1 MQWHIESKQH
11 GSSIAIGVAA
21 AAVEFFSFS
30 AKAISLCKQ
39 IHNNAAGATQANE
52 DLETSIRK
60 LSNIRKGLQVTIVSD
75 PHREIAKTQQECL
88 QISEKLSKLLE
99 GIKASS
105 QPQKSRFW
113 KDVTA
118 TWSAMRTKSK
128 VGKLEAKLRTAER
141 QFMSALTIDTRNA
154 IEKILQQQGKD
165 TDVLEKLREGMQEIR
180 PELKHAREESKVA
193 HAKTHEG
200 LSTAAKRLEAL
211 DGVNN
216 TLHRTTHKE
225 IGQLGSSIEQR
236 FEDSHVSS
244 LHREVLGGLE
254 FPEMNTRQQSIK
266 PPAAGTFEWVFD

>member
-1 MQWHIESKQH
+1 MECNENQKQ
-11 GSSIAIGVAA
+11 G
-21 AAVEFFSFS
+21 
-30 AKAISLCKQ
+30 
-39 IHNNAAGATQANE
+39 
-52 DLETSIRK
+52 
-60 LSNIRKGLQVTIVSD
+60 
-75 PHREIAKTQQECL
+75 RE
-88 QISEKLSKLLE
+88 
-99 GIKASS
+99 
-105 QPQKSRFW
+105 
-113 KDVTA
+113 
-118 TWSAMRTKSK
+118 
-128 VGKLEAKLRTAER
+128 VGGEAE
-141 QFMSALTIDTRNA
+141 
-154 IEKILQQQGKD
+154 D

-266 PPAAGTFEWVFD
+266 PPAAGTFEWVFDGTSPHKVYYNKDRPHRYEHASRYQK